1 MVSVIVLNAIAVS
14 VIVLNAITVSVIVL
28 NVAPFTKFKKILF
41 YSLKIQPIF
50 YIWNDKFDLKTTVVI
65 LINFK
70 QKVVFTLAECNCP
83 RLRKWQVA
91 ALVLESL
98 GEVTKIVLVSC
109 WIRQGTFTEGEGSV
123 RLTSMNWQI

>member
-50 YIWNDKFDLKTTVVI
+50 YI
-65 LINFK
+65 
-70 QKVVFTLAECNCP
+70 
-83 RLRKWQVA
+83 
-91 ALVLESL
+91 
-98 GEVTKIVLVSC
+98 
-109 WIRQGTFTEGEGSV
+109 
-123 RLTSMNWQI
+123 